1 MAGLGLFDRL
11 PGGLFG
17 PLASSKNHEWYWN
30 LLLRLYDR
38 FFGPEATP
46 PEGDGYIQRS
56 ITLEIERYIVD
67 VADWV
72 NEDEGDSP
80 DTPLNVQSNTVYRY
94 LVASGWLREDQ
105 IGVRNFV
112 IMPTAVQK
120 FLELLRQFAE
130 EGPQIIGGKVQL
142 IYNQLKEVVLKPATQ
157 ASGFHE
163 AALQARQLVSILSA
177 TTMRVRDAMDLLA
190 TQETTAAFIR
200 TFFDDYIGQLY
211 IRDYHELRTENHPL
225 RHRWEIINAALTLR
239 DDPEKRKTMVAYY
252 QVAFRCVTQE
262 EAEEKFEKDVSRFLM
277 FKDIDVHLNR
287 LNSSVD
293 RATSQALANLQYKLR
308 TQGHLDRLISG
319 AIARL
324 TKPESPALPTMGLLP
339 GPLLGESRLPSAARK
354 DGPAVRTAM
363 IRKTMTIEQQATI
376 RLKRAMKMSR
386 EVTVSQVADYLNAN
400 LTATPT
406 IESDALP
413 INTIHQFCLFVVV
426 SRLALASRNHAIAGH
441 KAHPMLVGLRDFR
454 FECQPGKWTDNPYLQ
469 VPKFTVTRHTTGSR
483 YAA

>member
-11 PGGLFG
+11 PAGLFG
-17 PLASSKNHEWYWN
+17 PLASPNHERYWN

-38 FFGPEATP
+38 FFGPEASP
-46 PEGDGYIQRS
+46 PEGDGYLQRS

-67 VADWV
+67 VANWAS
-72 NEDEGDSP
+72 EEEGDSS
-80 DTPLNVQSNTVYRY
+80 DTPLSIQSNIIYRR
-94 LVASGWLREDQ
+94 LVAAGWLREDR

-112 IMPTAVQK
+112 VMPTTVQK

-142 IYNQLKEVVLKPATQ
+142 IHNQIREVVLNPAKQ

-177 TTMRVRDAMDLLA
+177 TTMRVREAMDLLA

-225 RHRWEIINAALTLR
+225 RHRWEIINAALSLR
-239 DDPEKRKTMVAYY
+239 DDPEKRKTMVSYY
-252 QVAFRCVTQE
+252 QVAFRCATQE

-277 FKDIDVHLNR
+277 FKDIDAHLNR

-293 RATSQALANLQYKLR
+293 RATSRALAYLQYKLR
-308 TQGHLDRLISG
+308 TQGHLDRLING
-319 AIARL
+319 AITRL
-324 TKPESPALPTMGLLP
+324 TKSENPAQPTMGMLP
-339 GPLLGESRLPSAARK
+339 GLLLAESRFPAAAKK
-354 DGPAVRTAM
+354 DGPPERTAM
-363 IRKTMTIEQQATI
+363 VRKTMSIEQQAMV

-386 EVTVSQVADYLNAN
+386 EVTVAQIADYLNAN
-400 LTATPT
+400 LAASST

-413 INTIHQFCLFVVV
+413 INTIHEFCLFVVV

-441 KAHPMLVGLRDFR
+441 KAHPMLIGLRDFR
-454 FECQPGKWTDNPYLQ
+454 FECKLGQWTDNAYLQ

>member
-1 MAGLGLFDRL
+1 MSGPGLFDRL
-11 PGGLFG
+11 PGGLFS
-17 PLASSKNHEWYWN
+17 PLASPNHERYWN

-38 FFGPEATP
+38 FFGPEAAP
-46 PEGDGYIQRS
+46 PEGDGYLQRS
-56 ITLEIERYIVD
+56 VTLEIERYILD
-67 VADWV
+67 VTDWTA
-72 NEDEGDSP
+72 EDVEDRP
-80 DTPLNVQSNTVYRY
+80 DTPLAVRSNIYYRL
-94 LVASGWLREDQ
+94 LVNAGWLREDR

-112 IMPTAVQK
+112 IMPTTVQK

-142 IYNQLKEVVLKPATQ
+142 IYNQLRQVVLDPAKQ

-163 AALQARQLVSILSA
+163 AALQARQLISILSA
-177 TTMRVRDAMDLLA
+177 TTMRVREAMDLLA

-225 RHRWEIINAALTLR
+225 RHRWEIINAALSLR

-252 QVAFRCVTQE
+252 QVAFRCATTE

-277 FKDIDVHLNR
+277 FKDIDSHLNR

-293 RATSQALANLQYKLR
+293 RATSRALAYLQYKLR
-308 TQGHLDRLISG
+308 TQGHLDRLLNG
-319 AIARL
+319 AITRL
-324 TKPESPALPTMGLLP
+324 TKPENPAQPTMGMLP
-339 GPLLGESRLPSAARK
+339 GALLGESRLPTAARK
-354 DGPAVRTAM
+354 DGPPERTTM
-363 IRKTMTIEQQATI
+363 VKKVMTIEQQAMI

-386 EVTVSQVADYLNAN
+386 EVTVAQVADYLNAN
-400 LTATPT
+400 LAVNAT
-406 IESDALP
+406 IHSDVLP
-413 INTIHQFCLFVVV
+413 INTIHEFCLFVVV
-426 SRLALASRNHAIAGH
+426 SRLALASRNHAVAGH
-441 KAHPMLVGLRDFR
+441 KAHPMLMGLRNFR
-454 FECQPGKWTDNPYLQ
+454 FECQPGQWTDNAYLQ